1 MHKEMND
8 DFIRE
13 SIAESITNELKQLP
27 ARKKSSMYNLSMRN
41 MLVTEAIY
49 NSLKNNKRRS
59 A

>member
-8 DFIRE
+8 DLIRK
-13 SIAESITNELKQLP
+13 SIAESITNELKSLP
-27 ARKKSSMYNLSMRN
+27 SRKKSSVYNLSMRN